1 MLRPMSY
8 RDRLRI
14 VMARHRLAG
23 RGPVPSPAPFICG
36 VTRSGTTLLR
46 LMLDTHPEVAIPG
59 ETHWVPRLI
68 KRMERRKLT
77 AHEAA
82 DFVVNHKRWG
92 DFHLDAETLRER
104 WRTIRPFN
112 AADAIR
118 AFYGLYCEREGKSRY
133 GDKTP
138 GYVREMLRIQRVLP
152 ESRFIHIIRDGRD
165 VALSVLSLNWGPSNP
180 TEAAELWSERIT
192 RARKQAP
199 KVDHYLEIFFEDLV
213 LETEATLR
221 RVCEFIDLEYDPVM
235 LDYHERAEERL
246 REKARDLPRSK
257 RPPQPAALRMKSHR
271 LAKEP
276 PREDRIGLWKR
287 KMAPEDVAEYE
298 RVAGPL
304 LIELG
309 YELGAAAPAA
319 TARS

>member
-1 MLRPMSY
+1 MSY
-8 RDRLRI
+8 RDRARI
-14 VMARHRLAG
+14 ILARRRLAG
-23 RGPVPSPAPFICG
+23 RSAVPPPAPFICG

-68 KRMERRKLT
+68 KRMERSKLSPE
-77 AHEAA
+77 EAA

-92 DFHLDAETLRER
+92 DFHLEGEDLRER
-104 WRTIRPFN
+104 WQAIKPFN

-118 AFYGLYCEREGKSRY
+118 AFYGLYSEREGKPRY

-152 ESRFIHIIRDGRD
+152 EARFIHIIRDGRD
-165 VALSVLSLNWGPSNP
+165 VALSVLKLNWGPSNP
-180 TEAAELWSERIT
+180 TEAAELWVERIAK
-192 RARKQAP
+192 ARKQAP
-199 KVDHYLEIFFEDLV
+199 KVNHYMEVFFEDLV
-213 LETEATLR
+213 MDTEGTLR
-221 RVCEFIDLEYDPVM
+221 RVCEFIDLSYDPVM

-257 RPPQPAALRMKSHR
+257 RPPQPAELRMKSHQ

-276 PREDRIGLWKR
+276 PREDRIGLWKQR
-287 KMAPEDVAEYE
+287 MSPEAVAEYE
-298 RVAGPL
+298 RVAAPL
-304 LIELG
+304 LSELG
-309 YELGAAAPAA
+309 YELAGDAQPAA
-319 TARS
+319 SVG